1 MKTIH
6 IEVISMPEKKES
18 GKENRVSTGV
28 PGLDEL
34 LSGGIPKGSLTLLTG
49 TCGTGKTLLALQ
61 FIYNGAQ
68 EGESSIYVTFEET
81 PESLKAN
88 AKIFGWDFEDLERKG
103 KVFFVKYD
111 PYHVEDIIEM
121 LENAIRKTKARRVVI
136 DSISALGMYVRD
148 VPEIR
153 KIIFGLSTVLH
164 RLGCTTLMLSEILA
178 EQKNLSRFGVEEFVA
193 DGVIVLYYTRAD
205 SQYSRSLA
213 VWKLR
218 GSDHSQ
224 KLHPY
229 RITHKGLVVYPNE
242 EAYAGG
248 L

>member
-1 MKTIH
+1 
-6 IEVISMPEKKES
+6 MPEKKDD
-18 GKENRVSTGV
+18 RVKTGV
-28 PGLDEL
+28 PGMDEL
-34 LSGGIPKGSLTLLTG
+34 LFGGIPKGALTLLTG
-49 TCGTGKTLLALQ
+49 TCGTGKTLFSLQ
-61 FIYNGAQ
+61 FIYDGAQ
-68 EGESSIYVTFEET
+68 EGENSIYVTFEET

-88 AKIFGWDFEDLERKG
+88 AKIFGWDFDELERKG

-121 LENAIRKTKARRVVI
+121 LENAIRKTKAKRVVV

-148 VPEIR
+148 IPEIR

-178 EQKNLSRFGVEEFVA
+178 EQKDLSRFGVEEFVA

-205 SQYSRSLA
+205 SQYSRSLT
-213 VWKLR
+213 VWKMR

-229 RITHKGLVVYPNE
+229 RITHKGLIVYPNE

-248 L
+248 LQ